1 MYAGKLV
8 RLREPRKNDLEKT
21 RAFLN
26 DCETRDYMNP
36 GIAYPYT
43 AADAEKWFEKIS
55 ANHDT
60 YHFAIETLDTGKYI
74 GGCGINA
81 VNWKIRAAELEI
93 FIGDKDYRGKGY
105 GTDAMEVLIDFC
117 FSEMN
122 LNKIIL
128 MVHSF
133 NERALR
139 CYEKC
144 GFNVEG
150 VLRREVFRH
159 GRYYDRIAMGL
170 LREEWEAC
178 SRGSEEV

>member
-1 MYAGKLV
+1 MLTGKLV
-8 RLREPRKNDLEKT
+8 RLREYRKEDLPKAQ
-21 RAFLN
+21 AFLN
-26 DCETRDYMNP
+26 DSETRAYLNP

-43 AADAEKWFEKIS
+43 VADEEKWFEGIS

-60 YHFAIETLDTGKYI
+60 YHFAIESLDTGKYI

-81 VNWKIRAAELEI
+81 VNWKIRAAETGI
-93 FIGDKDYRGKGY
+93 FIGDKDYWGKGY

-144 GFNVEG
+144 GFSVEG
-150 VLRREVFRH
+150 VLRQEVYRH
-159 GRYYDRIAMGL
+159 GRYYDSIAMGL
-170 LREEWEAC
+170 LREEWD
-178 SRGSEEV
+178 SRKEDER